1 MAERRGD
8 SRLSKRLAWLLRH
21 GATEQGFKFI
31 DGCYLNVADV
41 LAHQQFRGYTLDDIQ
56 RVVSTNSKKR
66 FELRSADDGAL
77 QIRAVQG
84 HSIKEVDGLDL
95 QPITA
100 DNCHQ
105 FPVAVHGTY
114 MRHWRSIS
122 AQGLSRMNRTHIH
135 FAVSSEAGGSDGG
148 AISGL
153 RQSADVLIFV
163 DLPKALADGFKFC
176 VSRNSVILC
185 EGDDTGHLPPA
196 YFKEVWK
203 LKPYRLLIFADGKP
217 QE

>member
-1 MAERRGD
+1 
-8 SRLSKRLAWLLRH
+8 
-21 GATEQGFKFI
+21 
-31 DGCYLNVADV
+31 
-41 LAHQQFRGYTLDDIQ
+41 
-56 RVVSTNSKKR
+56 VVSTNSKKR

-114 MRHWRSIS
+114 MRHWRRSE
-122 AQGLSRMNRTHIH
+122 RMNRTHIH

-163 DLPKALADGFKFC
+163 APAQKALA
-176 VSRNSVILC
+176 VLILC
-185 EGDDTGHLPPA
+185 EGDDHGPSATRLLQ
-196 YFKEVWK
+196 EVWEA
-203 LKPYRLLIFADGKP
+203 KPVIDC
-217 QE
+217 

>member
-1 MAERRGD
+1 RRGD

-56 RVVSTNSKKR
+56 SLTLEHFDLYRRVVSTNSKKR

-153 RQSADVLIFV
+153 RQSADVLIF
-163 DLPKALADGFKFC
+163 
-176 VSRNSVILC
+176 
-185 EGDDTGHLPPA
+185 
-196 YFKEVWK
+196 
-203 LKPYRLLIFADGKP
+203 
-217 QE
+217 